1 MTERHAAV
9 TTVQGVDHIQLPIPI
24 GAAAQARA
32 FYEHLLGLPEVRH
45 PQLDRPGILRY
56 SLGWQ
61 RLDLSEGRYTG
72 VAPQAHVALRVQCLG
87 TLTKALRAAGLRV
100 DVAPLPAGEE
110 RIYVEDP
117 FGNRLEFIEP
127 LPGHFESTGEY
138 RVSDLHFS
146 V

>member
-1 MTERHAAV
+1 MS
-9 TTVQGVDHIQLPIPI
+9 VQGVDHIQLPIPI

-32 FYEHLLGLPEVRH
+32 FYEDLLGLPELRH
-45 PQLDRPGILRY
+45 PALDRPGVLRF

-72 VAPQAHVALRVQCLG
+72 VAPQAHIALRVQSLRR
-87 TLTKALRAAGLRV
+87 LTKTLYAAGLRV
-100 DVAPLPAGEE
+100 DAAPLPSGEE

-117 FGNRLEFIEP
+117 FGNRLELIEPASGFIESAEN
-127 LPGHFESTGEY
+127 H
-138 RVSDLHFS
+138 RASDLHFS